1 MRFALLWSLLAADAA
16 VASVCKPRQSSGS
29 STAAT
34 AEIETTTTTSVE
46 LSTSIATSTVE
57 DVTITEAATAVDTS
71 TETAASTLTVAET
84 TTSDIAGPLETF
96 ILAAKV
102 EGTVSEEL
110 SGADR
115 DGSPVVWPTPRFIA
129 SGPLIISIDST
140 TSYLQT
146 SGGFY
151 LCVAYGDGTTPNG
164 VKLCSAESL
173 NNPAFGALTCEQTED
188 RKIACEAQAGQ
199 CISDGENNVCSQL
212 PGTYDQFY
220 YYRGLFNGVYLG
232 IGYAVNTDE
241 SQHPVELK
249 ARRSST

>member
-1 MRFALLWSLLAADAA
+1 MRFVLLWSLLAAHTA
-16 VASVCKPRQSSGS
+16 VASVCKPRQSSDS
-29 STAAT
+29 STSAT
-34 AEIETTTTTSVE
+34 VAIKTTATDIAES
-46 LSTSIATSTVE
+46 STSIATSTAE
-57 DVTITEAATAVDTS
+57 DVSTTNVATTVETS
-71 TETAASTLTVAET
+71 TETAVSTLTVAET

-96 ILAAKV
+96 VLTGEV
-102 EGTVSEEL
+102 ENTVSDEL

-115 DGSPVVWPTPRFIA
+115 DGSSVVWPTPRFIA

-140 TSYLQT
+140 TGYLQT

-173 NNPAFGALTCEQTED
+173 ENPAFGALTCEQTED
-188 RKIACEAQAGQ
+188 RKITCEAQAGQ
-199 CISDGENNVCSQL
+199 CISDGENNICSEL

-220 YYRGLFNGVYLG
+220 YYRGAFNGVYLG
-232 IGYAVNTDE
+232 IGSAVNADE

>member
-1 MRFALLWSLLAADAA
+1 
-16 VASVCKPRQSSGS
+16 
-29 STAAT
+29 
-34 AEIETTTTTSVE
+34 
-46 LSTSIATSTVE
+46 VE
-57 DVTITEAATAVDTS
+57 DVTTTEVATTVETG

-84 TTSDIAGPLETF
+84 TTSDISGPLETF
-96 ILAAKV
+96 VLAAQV

-146 SGGFY
+146 IGGFY
-151 LCVAYGDGTTPNG
+151 LCVAYGDGTSANG

-173 NNPAFGALTCEQTED
+173 ETPAFGALTCEQTED

-199 CISDGENNVCSQL
+199 CISDGENTICSKL

-220 YYRGLFNGVYLG
+220 YYRGAFNGIYLG
-232 IGYAVNTDE
+232 IGSAVNTDE

-249 ARRSST
+249 ARRSRT

>member
-1 MRFALLWSLLAADAA
+1 MRFALLWSLLAADAV

-29 STAAT
+29 STA
-34 AEIETTTTTSVE
+34 EIETTTTASIE
-46 LSTSIATSTVE
+46 SSTSIATTTVE
-57 DVTITEAATAVDTS
+57 DVTTTEVATTVETS

-84 TTSDIAGPLETF
+84 TTTDISGPLETF
-96 ILAAKV
+96 VLAAKV
-102 EGTVSEEL
+102 EGAVSEEL

-115 DGSPVVWPTPRFIA
+115 DGSAVVWPTPRFIA

-140 TSYLQT
+140 TRYLQT

-151 LCVAYGDGTTPNG
+151 LCVAYGDGISPNG

-173 NNPAFGALTCEQTED
+173 ENPAFGALTCEQTED
-188 RKIACEAQAGQ
+188 REIACEAQAGQ
-199 CISDGENNVCSQL
+199 CISDGENTICSEL

-220 YYRGLFNGVYLG
+220 YYRGAFNGIYLG
-232 IGYAVNTDE
+232 IGFAVNTDE

>member
-1 MRFALLWSLLAADAA
+1 MRFVLLWSLLAVDAA

-29 STAAT
+29 STA
-34 AEIETTTTTSVE
+34 EIETSTTAIIES
-46 LSTSIATSTVE
+46 STGVATSTVE
-57 DVTITEAATAVDTS
+57 DVTTTEVATTVETS
-71 TETAASTLTVAET
+71 TETASSTLTVAET
-84 TTSDIAGPLETF
+84 TTSDISGPLETF
-96 ILAAKV
+96 VLAAKV

-115 DGSPVVWPTPRFIA
+115 DGSSVVWPTPRFIA
-129 SGPLIISIDST
+129 SGPLIISIDSM

-151 LCVAYGDGTTPNG
+151 LCVAYGDGTSPNG
-164 VKLCSAESL
+164 VKLCSADSL
-173 NNPAFGALTCEQTED
+173 EDPAFGALTCEQTED

-199 CISDGENNVCSQL
+199 CVGDGENNICSEL

-220 YYRGLFNGVYLG
+220 YYRGLFNGIYLG
-232 IGYAVNTDE
+232 IGSAVNTDE

>member
-29 STAAT
+29 STA
-34 AEIETTTTTSVE
+34 EIETTTTATVE
-46 LSTSIATSTVE
+46 LSTSVTTTVE
-57 DVTITEAATAVDTS
+57 TS

-84 TTSDIAGPLETF
+84 TTSDVAGPLETF
-96 ILAAKV
+96 VLAAKV

-115 DGSPVVWPTPRFIA
+115 DGSAVFWPTPRFIT

-151 LCVAYGDGTTPNG
+151 LCAAYGDGTSPNG

-173 NNPAFGALTCEQTED
+173 ENPAFGALTCEQTED

-199 CISDGENNVCSQL
+199 CISDGENNIYSEL

-220 YYRGLFNGVYLG
+220 YYKGPFNGVYLG
-232 IGYAVNTDE
+232 IGSAVNTDE

>member
-1 MRFALLWSLLAADAA
+1 MRFPLLCWLLAANT
-16 VASVCKPRQSSGS
+16 VLASVCKPRQSGGS
-29 STAAT
+29 STAT
-34 AEIETTTTTSVE
+34 AVGIETSTTALVE
-46 LSTSIATSTVE
+46 LSTSIATSVE
-57 DVTITEAATAVDTS
+57 DVTTTEAATTVDAS
-71 TETAASTLTVAET
+71 TETAASTLTVDET
-84 TTSDIAGPLETF
+84 PTSDIAGPLETF
-96 ILAAKV
+96 VLVAKV

-115 DGSPVVWPTPRFIA
+115 DGSAVVWPTPRFIA

-140 TSYLQT
+140 TSYIQT

-164 VKLCSAESL
+164 VKLCSAEAL
-173 NNPAFGALTCEQTED
+173 DNPAFGVLTCEQTED
-188 RKIACEAQAGQ
+188 RKVACEAQAGQ

-220 YYRGLFNGVYLG
+220 YYRGLFNGIYLA
-232 IGYAVNTDE
+232 IGSTVNTDE
-241 SQHPVELK
+241 SQHPVELR

>member
-1 MRFALLWSLLAADAA
+1 MRFVLLWSLLAAHAA

-29 STAAT
+29 STATT
-34 AEIETTTTTSVE
+34 AEIETTTTATVE

-57 DVTITEAATAVDTS
+57 DVTTTEVATTVEIS

-84 TTSDIAGPLETF
+84 TTSDVSGPLETF
-96 ILAAKV
+96 VLTAEV
-102 EGTVSEEL
+102 ENTVSDEL

-115 DGSPVVWPTPRFIA
+115 DGSAVVLPTPRFVA
-129 SGPLIISIDST
+129 SGPLILSIDPT
-140 TSYLQT
+140 TRYLQT

-151 LCVAYGDGTTPNG
+151 FCVAYGDGTTPNG

-173 NNPAFGALTCEQTED
+173 ENPAFGALTCEQTED

-199 CISDGENNVCSQL
+199 CISDGENNICSEL
-212 PGTYDQFY
+212 PGTYGQFY
-220 YYRGLFNGVYLG
+220 HYRGAFNGVYLG
-232 IGYAVNTDE
+232 IGPAVNTDE

>member
-34 AEIETTTTTSVE
+34 AEIETTTATSVE

-57 DVTITEAATAVDTS
+57 DVTITETT
-71 TETAASTLTVAET
+71 ASTLTVAET

-102 EGTVSEEL
+102 EGAVSEEL

-232 IGYAVNTDE
+232 IGYAVITDE

-249 ARRSST
+249 ARRSSA

>member
-1 MRFALLWSLLAADAA
+1 MRFVLLWSLLAADAV

-29 STAAT
+29 TT
-34 AEIETTTTTSVE
+34 AEIETTTTASVE
-46 LSTSIATSTVE
+46 LSTGIATSTVE
-57 DVTITEAATAVDTS
+57 DVTTTEVATTEETS

-84 TTSDIAGPLETF
+84 TTSDISGPLETF
-96 ILAAKV
+96 VLAAKV

-115 DGSPVVWPTPRFIA
+115 DGSPVIWPTPRFIA

-146 SGGFY
+146 IGEFY
-151 LCVAYGDGTTPNG
+151 LCVAYGDGTSPNG

-173 NNPAFGALTCEQTED
+173 ENPAFGALTCEQTED

-199 CISDGENNVCSQL
+199 CISDGENNICSEL

-220 YYRGLFNGVYLG
+220 YYRGAFNGVYLG
-232 IGYAVNTDE
+232 IGSAANTDE

-249 ARRSST
+249 ARRNST

>member
-1 MRFALLWSLLAADAA
+1 MRFTILWSLLAADAV
-16 VASVCKPRQSSGS
+16 VASVCKPRQSSS
-29 STAAT
+29 SSK
-34 AEIETTTTTSVE
+34 AEIETTTAASVG
-46 LSTSIATSTVE
+46 LSTGIATSTVE
-57 DVTITEAATAVDTS
+57 DVTTTEVATTVETS

-84 TTSDIAGPLETF
+84 TTSDVAGPLETF
-96 ILAAKV
+96 VLAAKV

-151 LCVAYGDGTTPNG
+151 LCVAYGDGTSPNG

-173 NNPAFGALTCEQTED
+173 ENPAFGALTCEQTED

-199 CISDGENNVCSQL
+199 CISDGENNICSNL

-232 IGYAVNTDE
+232 IGSAVNTDE

>member
-57 DVTITEAATAVDTS
+57 DVAITETT
-71 TETAASTLTVAET
+71 ASTLTVAET

-173 NNPAFGALTCEQTED
+173 NNPAFGALTCEQMED

-249 ARRSST
+249 ARRSSA

>member
-1 MRFALLWSLLAADAA
+1 MRFVLLWSLLAADVT

-29 STAAT
+29 STV
-34 AEIETTTTTSVE
+34 EVETTTTASVE
-46 LSTSIATSTVE
+46 LSTSTVGDVTTTEVSTTVE
-57 DVTITEAATAVDTS
+57 TS

-84 TTSDIAGPLETF
+84 TTTDIAGPLETF
-96 ILAAKV
+96 VLAAKV

-115 DGSPVVWPTPRFIA
+115 DGSSVVWPTPRFIA

-151 LCVAYGDGTTPNG
+151 LCVAYGDGTSPNG
-164 VKLCSAESL
+164 VKLCSADSL
-173 NNPAFGALTCEQTED
+173 ANPAFGALTCEQTED

-199 CISDGENNVCSQL
+199 CISDGENNICSGL

-220 YYRGLFNGVYLG
+220 YYRGAFNGIYLG
-232 IGYAVNTDE
+232 IGSAGNTDE